1 MKIYFMSQEYEFA
14 QICSRL
20 VAVYLRLHLK
30 ICTLQTRYKKCSVQ
44 IDLPFYVFTH
54 KYTPEK
60 NTPHMLTLSFIVISI
75 TISYAAVF
83 QKRDLRSRGW
93 SQ

>member
-14 QICSRL
+14 QICSRF

-44 IDLPFYVFTH
+44 IDLLFYVFTQLVGSSEQATMCPW
-54 KYTPEK
+54 KILLMFVLGQLVLDKLKVRTWL
-60 NTPHMLTLSFIVISI
+60 NSFFS
-75 TISYAAVF
+75 
-83 QKRDLRSRGW
+83 
-93 SQ
+93 